1 MINKQELLA
10 FFNNDYENKI
20 NENELSN
27 ITTKGFLGKWLSFL
41 VFGARNCLR
50 LYYLSNDSGKSVE
63 DIEDEFEYTLTYT
76 VAAETL
82 LEDLVAFDL
91 DDIPE
96 LCDKL
101 IKIMSVLYDNDS
113 DEIYILKEFFRV
125 YDNIYNWDVSDM
137 WSEKCDDRLLSILNS
152 NYKIWYFLTVVDLL
166 LRLLLVLKIS
176 SSCFI

>member
-113 DEIYILKEFFRV
+113 DEIYILKEFFRI
-125 YDNIYNWDVSDM
+125 YDNIYSWDVFDM
-137 WSEKCDDRLLSILNS
+137 WSENCDNRLLNILKS
-152 NYKIWYFLTVVDLL
+152 NYKI
-166 LRLLLVLKIS
+166 
-176 SSCFI
+176 